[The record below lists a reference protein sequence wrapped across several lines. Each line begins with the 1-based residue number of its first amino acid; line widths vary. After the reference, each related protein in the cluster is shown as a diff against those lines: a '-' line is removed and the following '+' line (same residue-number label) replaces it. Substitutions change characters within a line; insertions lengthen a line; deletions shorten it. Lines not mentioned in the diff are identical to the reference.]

1 MNDKILD
8 ILEFNRITDQLKDL
22 AITEPAREK
31 AETLRPSSDA
41 DKVKAQLDQTYT
53 LTNILRIKGNL
64 PLTNFKDVRPSTKR
78 LRIKA
83 NLNSKEFGNILLIL
97 TLANDITGFM
107 DQIDEISLDSIS
119 NILARLEIPQ
129 DLFNRL
135 KKSVDYDGEVLD
147 SASPALARIRHDI
160 RSNEE
165 EIKSKMDAYTK
176 GNQSKYLSEAIVTI
190 RDDRYVIPVRQEY
203 RAKFGGVVH
212 DQSASG
218 QTLFIEPEGVLN
230 LNNRGQNLLSQER
243 QEVHKILHDLS
254 LLASPEAKSLDTIS
268 HALTELDFL
277 QAKAKLAK
285 KMKATE
291 PKISSD
297 HSFKMLKARH
307 PLIDPEKVVPN
318 DICLGKKFD
327 TMLITGPNTG
337 GKTITL
343 KTAGL
348 LQLMAQS
355 GLFIPVQEGSSVG
368 VFSQVYADIGDEQSI
383 EQSLSTFSSHINDIV
398 YIMKRVS
405 EDTLVLIDEIGAGTD
420 PEEGA
425 SLAISILDFLRK
437 KQAKI
442 MVTTHYPELKLYGY
456 NRPRTTNASMEFDL
470 KTLSPTYHLQI
481 GIPGHSN
488 AFAIARRLGMRED
501 VVKNAQS
508 LMKDTD
514 SDINKMIERLNE
526 QTKAASFARN
536 HLQTSLDR
544 SEKLEQK
551 LQEAL
556 DWYNQR
562 VQKQL
567 DFAQERANEVVAKR
581 RKKADQIIKK
591 LENSHRSIK
600 EN

>member
-83 NLNSKEFGNILLIL
+83 NLSSKEFGNILLIL

-254 LLASPEAKSLDTIS
+254 LLASPEAKNFT
-268 HALTELDFL
+268 
-277 QAKAKLAK
+277 
-285 KMKATE
+285 
-291 PKISSD
+291 
-297 HSFKMLKARH
+297 
-307 PLIDPEKVVPN
+307 
-318 DICLGKKFD
+318 C
-327 TMLITGPNTG
+327 
-337 GKTITL
+337 
-343 KTAGL
+343 
-348 LQLMAQS
+348 
-355 GLFIPVQEGSSVG
+355 
-368 VFSQVYADIGDEQSI
+368 
-383 EQSLSTFSSHINDIV
+383 IN
-398 YIMKRVS
+398 
-405 EDTLVLIDEIGAGTD
+405 
-420 PEEGA
+420 
-425 SLAISILDFLRK
+425 
-437 KQAKI
+437 
-442 MVTTHYPELKLYGY
+442 
-456 NRPRTTNASMEFDL
+456 
-470 KTLSPTYHLQI
+470 
-481 GIPGHSN
+481 
-488 AFAIARRLGMRED
+488 
-501 VVKNAQS
+501 
-508 LMKDTD
+508 
-514 SDINKMIERLNE
+514 
-526 QTKAASFARN
+526 
-536 HLQTSLDR
+536 
-544 SEKLEQK
+544 
-551 LQEAL
+551 
-556 DWYNQR
+556 
-562 VQKQL
+562 
-567 DFAQERANEVVAKR
+567 
-581 RKKADQIIKK
+581 
-591 LENSHRSIK
+591 
-600 EN
+600 